1 MAAWA
6 TWVQR
11 AGVLLMVLAG
21 PVAAQSPNYDA
32 FSERDGEI
40 ATQRQEAA
48 AFELVKNGA
57 QLEAVYSDAAKG
69 NVRAQHVWQQ
79 LEATF
84 TATGIRLGDQVTS
97 PGCLVMAYRE
107 LSKECVPEW
116 AFLNLLAKDRP
127 GANRLREAIFRAFA
141 ERARQRGLEN
151 QLIISAANG
160 LIAIGVAGAIPR
172 EAEVAANVSSK
183 GVAIEKAVADRWAK
197 GTFNSVAD
205 SIEYHFSKHGNGRT
219 LQQYTQ
225 DAVRF
230 FQENKAQAQWGKW
243 NPNWEP
249 SYRLKVGNRG
259 GYYTADGQVLSYWD

>member
-1 MAAWA
+1 MATWA
-6 TWVQR
+6 TRLWR
-11 AGVLLMVLAG
+11 AGVMLVTLAG
-21 PVAAQSPNYDA
+21 SVAAQTPNYDA

-40 ATQRQEAA
+40 ATQQQEVA
-48 AFELVKNGA
+48 AFELVKNAA

-84 TATGIRLGDQVTS
+84 TATGTRLGEQVTR
-97 PGCLVMAYRE
+97 PGCLVMGYRE
-107 LSKECVPEW
+107 LSKECVPGW
-116 AFLNLLAKDRP
+116 SFLDFLAKDRP
-127 GANRLREAIFRAFA
+127 GANRLREITFRAFA
-141 ERARQRGLEN
+141 VRARQRGLEN
-151 QLIISAANG
+151 QLIISAASG
-160 LIAIGVAGAIPR
+160 LIAIGVAGAILR
-172 EAEVAANVSSK
+172 EAEVAANVPSR
-183 GVAIEKAVADRWAK
+183 GTAIEKAVADRWAK

-219 LQQYTQ
+219 LQQYTE

-230 FQENKAQAQWGKW
+230 FQENKGQAQWGRW